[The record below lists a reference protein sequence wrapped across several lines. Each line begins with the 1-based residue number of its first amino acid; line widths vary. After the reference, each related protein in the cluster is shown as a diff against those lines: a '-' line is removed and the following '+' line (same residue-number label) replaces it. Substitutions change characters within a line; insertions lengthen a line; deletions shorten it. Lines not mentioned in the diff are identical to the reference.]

1 MNFFEKYKK
10 EVISFLLLFLIVPF
24 FLIPGLTKVIDGTFI
39 EVWNVLVSVILLGGL
54 AYVIYEL
61 ISFSLLDA
69 DGNVFNLAVFLLL
82 GFLYGVIYSY
92 FSFQYVLDYN
102 QIFDVRSFLIMLL
115 IAFVISNLVL
125 TILPNISLSKQLTF
139 ATVIGLATSFFVF
152 LLFATIYYSFAIIF
166 LIVVMTSISDM
177 SAYFFGKKFGKRKV
191 VPTISPNKT
200 LEGFIGGALSAFAF
214 GLIWYFITIFP
225 SYSTDYIIG
234 VFPKWIPIIVI
245 LVVMVAAPLGDLFF
259 SKIKRAHNIKD
270 FGNVIPTHG
279 GVLDRIDSHIFT
291 INLAIPILILC
302 S

>member
-39 EVWNVLVSVILLGGL
+39 EVWDILFSVVLLGAL

-61 ISFSLLDA
+61 ISFTLLDA
-69 DGNVFNLAVFLLL
+69 DSNIFNLAVFLLL
-82 GFLYGVIYSY
+82 GFLYGLIYSY
-92 FSFQYVLDYN
+92 FAFQYVLDYN
-102 QIFDVRSFLIMLL
+102 QMFDIESFLMILL
-115 IAFVISNLVL
+115 IAFVVNNLIL
-125 TILPNISLSKQLTF
+125 TILPNINLSKQLTF
-139 ATVIGLATSFFVF
+139 ATVISLVTSFFVF

-166 LIVVMTSISDM
+166 LVVVMTSISDM

-200 LEGFIGGALSAFAF
+200 LEGFIGGALTTFAF

-225 SYSTDYIIG
+225 DYSINYIIG
-234 VFPKWIPIIVI
+234 TFPKWVPIIVI
-245 LVVMVAAPLGDLFF
+245 LLVMFAAPLGDLFF

-279 GVLDRIDSHIFT
+279 GILDRIDSHIFT
-291 INLAIPILILC
+291 INLAIPVLILC